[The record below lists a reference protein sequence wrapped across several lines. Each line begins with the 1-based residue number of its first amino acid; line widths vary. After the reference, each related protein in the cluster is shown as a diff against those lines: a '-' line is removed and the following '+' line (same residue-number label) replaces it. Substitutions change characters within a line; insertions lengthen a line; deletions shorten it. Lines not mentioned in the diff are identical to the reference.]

1 MFQSKSL
8 SERTLSSVISSPMAS
23 KQLVMEDDNPFLP
36 DDIIINILKR
46 LPVKSLI
53 RFQCVSKDWKNL
65 IKTPFFIQDHL
76 HHSNHQNPSLLLQ
89 PDRPRNSLRDIHVA
103 VLGCEKRVLDIQEPP
118 LIDSSLDNGLV
129 VVGSCNG
136 LVLAR
141 IVERGTSFPLWLK
154 KNGLPPPSVSLLLWN
169 PAIREVKKVPRNI
182 NDYDGLYLLVF
193 GFSPIDNDYK
203 IMRITVCELHFVVN
217 SVEVY
222 SLNSGS
228 WKKVGFGNLEGVGF
242 GNLRNVTVN
251 GVMFFVGRKDDF
263 NDQVV
268 SFDLTNEVFTLIPMP
283 DLGCAYIR
291 RLTVYENKIGVIADS
306 VGKDKSH
313 FIRLW
318 VMEEDTCVSG
328 KTWNWTRIHASKHCS
343 LPRELNPMTIW
354 RNEIVFHP
362 LYQIEN
368 DVETNK
374 FYLLNIATDEF
385 EKFSISCGYISK
397 IFNYVESLVSVSNID
412 VEEP

>member
-1 MFQSKSL
+1 
-8 SERTLSSVISSPMAS
+8 MAS

-103 VLGCEKRVLDIQEPP
+103 VLGCKKRVLDIQEPP

-141 IVERGTSFPLWLK
+141 IVER
-154 KNGLPPPSVSLLLWN
+154 
-169 PAIREVKKVPRNI
+169 
-182 NDYDGLYLLVF
+182 VF

-242 GNLRNVTVN
+242 GNLSNVTVN

-283 DLGCAYIR
+283 DLGRAYIR

-313 FIRLW
+313 FIRLR

-343 LPRELNPMTIW
+343 LPRELNPMTTW